1 MLKKVDIVVQ
11 ARSGSTRLKNKI
23 LLKIGNKTLLEYHM
37 ERLQQ
42 SKLANRIIVA
52 TTENKEDDKI
62 VELCKKKDYLYFR
75 GSEKNVYD
83 RFYKTSL
90 KYKSDFILRMCSDQ
104 PFVDYEVI
112 DNAIIEFSKNDYDY
126 LFTIGGPIGV
136 DYLGI
141 LDMNYLNKFVSLNWQ
156 IN

>member
-1 MLKKVDIVVQ
+1 MYENVKPFNERI
-11 ARSGSTRLKNKI
+11 KNKI

-90 KYKSDFILRMCSDQ
+90 KYKRG
-104 PFVDYEVI
+104 
-112 DNAIIEFSKNDYDY
+112 FSPNLSLHKISSS
-126 LFTIGGPIGV
+126 LF
-136 DYLGI
+136 L
-141 LDMNYLNKFVSLNWQ
+141 L
-156 IN
+156 